1 MGDSATTS
9 GAPSATSS
17 RETSQPEGRVPSVNV
32 DHAAVCSLAHHPGRA
47 RMDTGIR
54 AHCGPVRAQVL
65 ERPAQRAA
73 PSESKAA
80 KPLRSGGEAKGYLWA
95 DK

>member
-1 MGDSATTS
+1 
-9 GAPSATSS
+9 
-17 RETSQPEGRVPSVNV
+17 
-32 DHAAVCSLAHHPGRA
+32 
-47 RMDTGIR
+47 MDTGIR